1 MNPALDLAALS
12 AAGLALYFVFRA
24 KKRYFFDTGFFMGI
38 ANLGFIILLLQNT
51 ISDVNNVAPIPV
63 VTISL
68 ISIMATAI
76 GLASYLV
83 PQDQEQTRPA
93 PKRLFQLITSPPR
106 QFSAYLLLLSVW
118 TAMSLSFQPWQ
129 LEQLQTT
136 VGPTYYFYYDPWF
149 IGLSTILLGS
159 FILLPVRAFY
169 GKSSQVADAKAA
181 RSMKIISTCWGLFG
195 VSTFLQTSIAQ
206 FSVFLVQ
213 TTVSLLNS
221 VLFLLIALALEEP
234 TLLGRIITANQWM
247 VAPTYDRDRSET
259 VLLYNADSDRTPPII
274 TFVREA
280 LTNDREVFCLVGKA
294 DIPFYRAMLGGSL
307 EGALSSHRDAITVDA
322 VETLLSERWNTGS
335 IPNSKLRRDVIDL
348 DELDGERC
356 SEIIAKL
363 TSALPPVDGRV
374 WAVNVEAPGAAV
386 LKALIEKNPTIGL
399 VDVVSQQQGFSTF
412 LNMKHEDIIGSR
424 ILLEYEPAATYERVI
439 SNFVREFQAN
449 GDAVA
454 VFTSVGSP
462 IYRLAVQQRNLRIF
476 GFSTKTSTPARLS
489 EQTVLLPQRD
499 SSLLLDAL
507 DKLVR
512 AYSGHRVGIIFDVF
526 TDLILSQGFE
536 KVYGPLSSVVE
547 MSESQNVTTMFL
559 INATAIDTKA
569 LNGVRGLFKFQLKF
583 DAAGL
588 ERVVGATTKQASGTD
603 ERSSLSAEELVEK
616 REIPI

>member
-12 AAGLALYFVFRA
+12 AAVLALCFVFRA
-24 KKRYFFDTGFFMGI
+24 KKRYFFDTGFFMGV

-51 ISDVNNVAPIPV
+51 ISDVNNVAPIPI

-83 PQDQEQTRPA
+83 PQGQEQTRPA
-93 PKRLFQLITSPPR
+93 PKRIFQLIKSPPP
-106 QFSAYLLLLSVW
+106 QFIAYLLLLFVW
-118 TAMSLSFQPWQ
+118 TAMSLSFQPWR
-129 LEQLQTT
+129 LEQLQTSI
-136 VGPTYYFYYDPWF
+136 GPTYYFYYDPWF

-159 FILLPVRAFY
+159 FILLPVRSFY
-169 GKSSQVADAKAA
+169 RKSSRVADAKAA
-181 RSMKIISTCWGLFG
+181 RSMKIISICWGLFG

-213 TTVSLLNS
+213 TSVSLLNS
-221 VLFLLIALALEEP
+221 GLFLLIALALKEP
-234 TLLGRIITANQWM
+234 TILGRIITANQGM
-247 VAPTYDRDRSET
+247 VAATYDGDRSET
-259 VLLYNADSDRTPPII
+259 VLLYNENSDRTPPII
-274 TFVREA
+274 TFMREA
-280 LTNDREVFCLVGKA
+280 LANDREVFCLVGKS
-294 DIPFYRAMLGGSL
+294 DIPFYRAMLKGSL
-307 EGALSSHRDAITVDA
+307 EGALSSHRDAITVEA
-322 VETLLSERWNTGS
+322 VDSLLSEGWNAAS
-335 IPNSKLRRDVIDL
+335 IQKSKLRRDVIDL

-356 SEIIAKL
+356 SEIIAKM
-363 TSALPPVDGRV
+363 TSDFAPADGRV
-374 WAVNVEAPGAAV
+374 WAVNMDAPGATV
-386 LKALIEKNPTIGL
+386 LKALVEKNPTIGL

-424 ILLEYEPAATYERVI
+424 ILLEYEPTASYERVI

-462 IYRLAVQQRNLRIF
+462 TYRLAVQQRNLRIF

-489 EQTVLLPQRD
+489 EQTVLLPERD

-512 AYSGHRVGIIFDVF
+512 AYSGRRVGIIFDVF

-536 KVYGPLSSVVE
+536 KVYSPLSSVVE

-559 INATAIDTKA
+559 INATAIDNKA
-569 LNGVRGLFKFQLKF
+569 LNGVRGLFRFQLKF

-588 ERVVGATTKQASGTD
+588 ERVVGASTKQASGIH
-603 ERSSLSAEELVEK
+603 EGSSVSTEELVEK